1 MVLVH
6 YGDCLIINRHN
17 RKPMKN
23 SYELKLT
30 TILEMEVSQLRERL
44 YKVKTEN
51 IQLMMEIE
59 NLKKK
64 LNEKK
69 P

>member
-1 MVLVH
+1 
-6 YGDCLIINRHN
+6 
-17 RKPMKN
+17 MKN
-23 SYELKLT
+23 SYELKIT

>member
-6 YGDCLIINRHN
+6 YGDCFIINRLN

>member
-1 MVLVH
+1 
-6 YGDCLIINRHN
+6 
-17 RKPMKN
+17 MKN
-23 SYELKLT
+23 SYELKRT

-44 YKVKTEN
+44 FKVKTEN

>member
-6 YGDCLIINRHN
+6 YGDCLIINRLN

>member
-1 MVLVH
+1 
-6 YGDCLIINRHN
+6 
-17 RKPMKN
+17 MKN